1 MKTKRLIII
10 ALMALAFNT
19 TINAQEVFKEIYN
32 AANTTLNDPKEDIG
46 VRKIALFKV
55 EALTYMNTKYL
66 EVVLDTTTQIPYN
79 AIARRD
85 SMAYYMYDYVNL
97 FLKEY
102 NRASKQRDKDKVM
115 KAFRE
120 TSINNPLFNDPN
132 REFVLYFFNK
142 EDILTQFSLD
152 TDWVKACEDVR
163 RKLKE
168 L

>member
-19 TINAQEVFKEIYN
+19 TMNAQEVFKEIYN
-32 AANTTLNDPKEDIG
+32 AANTTLNDPM
-46 VRKIALFKV
+46 